1 MKFGKSEVK
10 AGRIR
15 QIGRSGG
22 ENIGIDTDPVVGQR
36 RRNERECGS
45 IEGNA
50 HTFVGQ
56 GANDEVFRDGKQ
68 QTGADRQHRENGE
81 EARSKFVEG

>member
-1 MKFGKSEVK
+1 MK

-15 QIGRSGG
+15 QIGRSSG
-22 ENIGIDTDPVVGQR
+22 ENVGIDADPVVRQR
-36 RRNERECGS
+36 RSNERECGS

-50 HTFVGQ
+50 YTVVGQ
-56 GANDEVFRDGKQ
+56 RANNEVFRYGKQ

-81 EARSKFVEG
+81 EARDKLVEG